1 MSEVVVAFD
10 FGEKRIGVAV
20 GNTLMKSANPHCIIR
35 SERKDLRWQGVEK
48 VIREWQ
54 PSRLVVGRPCHP
66 DGTPHEMTQRAERF
80 SRQLEGRFLLPVEL
94 VDERYSSAVVDS
106 DAEFIDDEA
115 AAVILQHWMNE
126 KVGA

>member
-54 PSRLVVGRPCHP
+54 PSP

-80 SRQLEGRFLLPVEL
+80 SRQLEGRFHLPVEL